1 MNSDPTPPFCVAL
14 RQGAW
19 YGVAA
24 WCSYMC
30 MGFVM
35 RTGIFLFNVTLLI
48 AMGGA
53 TVMAMDSMV
62 FGTAADAT
70 PYVITGGVIA
80 AVLSITMSIR

>member
-1 MNSDPTPPFCVAL
+1 MNSGEYPPLFISP
-14 RQGAW
+14 RQGACD
-19 YGVAA
+19 GVVAR
-24 WCSYMC
+24 CNYRY